1 MVTGARVSTL
11 HDPVLNLRPK
21 TTTTRVKEGVGPGG
35 TVNEERHCLVSEFD
49 TREVTVRGE

>member
-1 MVTGARVSTL
+1 MTGARVSTL